1 MSKKKIEALK
11 GFVAAALAALVAA
24 RVIDPGL
31 SEAITGVVVALL
43 GLYAAFAVVPPKR
56 VITRDGNDSPG
67 GSL

>member
-56 VITRDGNDSPG
+56 VSTGGNDSPG

>member
-11 GFVAAALAALVAA
+11 GFAAAALAALVAA

-56 VITRDGNDSPG
+56 VSTSRNDSPG